1 MSLSTRYTLDVPFFD
16 VDSMNI
22 VWHGHYAKY
31 FELARCQLLD
41 DIGFNYQTM
50 ASEGYLFPIVDMQ
63 IRYIA
68 SLNFNQRVD
77 VVATLAEWE
86 YRLKINYQVFD
97 HNSQQLLNKGYT
109 TQVAVDAVTQKMLIG
124 SPTVLVEKIE
134 RVLADNE

>member
-41 DIGFNYQTM
+41 EMGFNYQTM
-50 ASEGYLFPIVDMQ
+50 ACEGYAFPIIDLQVK
-63 IRYIA
+63 YIA
-68 SLNFNQRVD
+68 PLNFNQRVD
-77 VVATLAEWE
+77 VVATLTEWE
-86 YRLKINYQVFD
+86 YRLKIDYQVLD
-97 HNSQQLLNKGYT
+97 HKNQQRLSKGHT
-109 TQVAVDAVTQKMLIG
+109 VQVAVDAITQKMLIG
-124 SPTVLVEKIE
+124 SPTALVEKIE